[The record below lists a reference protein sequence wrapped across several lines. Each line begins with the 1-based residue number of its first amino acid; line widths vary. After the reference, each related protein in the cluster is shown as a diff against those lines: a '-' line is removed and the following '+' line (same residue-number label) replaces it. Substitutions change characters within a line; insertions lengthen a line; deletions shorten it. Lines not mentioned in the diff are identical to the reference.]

1 MTEREREGPLPDA
14 DRLGAPVGQS
24 ADDPRSAPENAE
36 TPADQAIG
44 NQEQALES
52 GEENVV

>member
-1 MTEREREGPLPDA
+1 MTERERDEARPEADPADPEGGRSDSGPELLPRD
-14 DRLGAPVGQS
+14 PV
-24 ADDPRSAPENAE
+24 
-36 TPADQAIG
+36 TPADQAVD

>member
-1 MTEREREGPLPDA
+1 MTERKRNEARPEADHADTEAERSSGDPPPEQKDA
-14 DRLGAPVGQS
+14 GRP
-24 ADDPRSAPENAE
+24 
-36 TPADQAIG
+36 TDQAII